1 MSFCQVKMKILEKYG
16 TTLIFGCAAAKAYYY
31 DRGCFFYITRILPRW
46 DQNSGLLKKK
56 IEIFFHIRSV
66 ILFHRNFTATVP
78 KFRTYRSVFLFHQ
91 NFTAT
96 VPKFRTFQFYIQEV
110 LLFSPEFYRDR
121 TKIQDMQECVSFS
134 PEFYRNRTKI
144 QDFSISHTGGVS
156 FFTRILPRPYQ
167 NSGLF
172 NFTYRSV
179 LLFHQNFTAI
189 DQNSGLRSFK

>member
-1 MSFCQVKMKILEKYG
+1 MPFTAWKHTERDRQRDSTKIQDIQECVSFSPEFYRNRTKIQDFSFLADRMPAE
-16 TTLIFGCAAAKAYYY
+16 AYCY
-31 DRGCFFYITRILPRW
+31 DRRCFVFFTRILPRW

-167 NSGLF
+167 N
-172 NFTYRSV
+172 
-179 LLFHQNFTAI
+179 
-189 DQNSGLRSFK
+189 

>member
-1 MSFCQVKMKILEKYG
+1 MGGLFILG
-16 TTLIFGCAAAKAYYY
+16 WPQAS
-31 DRGCFFYITRILPRW
+31 R
-46 DQNSGLLKKK
+46 GLLLRQRV
-56 IEIFFHIRSV
+56 FF
-66 ILFHRNFTATVP
+66 
-78 KFRTYRSVFLFHQ
+78 FHQ

-167 NSGLF
+167 N
-172 NFTYRSV
+172 
-179 LLFHQNFTAI
+179 
-189 DQNSGLRSFK
+189 